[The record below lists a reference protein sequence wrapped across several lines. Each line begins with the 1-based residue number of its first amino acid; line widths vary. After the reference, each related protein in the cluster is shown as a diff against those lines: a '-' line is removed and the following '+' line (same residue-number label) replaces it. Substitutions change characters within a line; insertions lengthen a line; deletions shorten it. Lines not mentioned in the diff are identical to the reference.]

1 MSKSFEINGR
11 RIGLTESPYI
21 IAEMSANHNGKIENA
36 YKIIEMAKRAGADA
50 VKLQSY
56 TPDTI
61 TINMN
66 TSDFMIKGGLWDG
79 QSLYDLYQSAFM
91 PWEWHKPLFDHA
103 KKNEITIF
111 SSPFDSSAVD
121 LLEDLN
127 CPAYKIASFELIDLP
142 LIDYVASTKKPMIIS
157 TGMAN
162 SDEISEAI
170 ETALT
175 VAVKICLFIV
185 LVDILLQL
193 KIII

>member
-66 TSDFMIKGGLWDG
+66 TSDFMIKEVFGMVKA
-79 QSLYDLYQSAFM
+79 YMIYI
-91 PWEWHKPLFDHA
+91 KVPLCLGNGTNLFLIML
-103 KKNEITIF
+103 KRMK
-111 SSPFDSSAVD
+111 
-121 LLEDLN
+121 LL
-127 CPAYKIASFELIDLP
+127 F
-142 LIDYVASTKKPMIIS
+142 
-157 TGMAN
+157 
-162 SDEISEAI
+162 
-170 ETALT
+170 
-175 VAVKICLFIV
+175 
-185 LVDILLQL
+185 
-193 KIII
+193 